1 MPGVCVCGAVF
12 SQPCQLW
19 LSTQPAALPTLKAHN
34 HILGYC
40 VSKLTRSSGLDPG
53 QRRVNGFTLNMSN
66 LLIIW
71 KVFLV
76 LFKIPV
82 LVHQISLWLTSQYCI
97 TWHSAGLKLSIYTSA
112 FGALMILFSVKLE
125 ILKQPYSNMHAL
137 SFFLKSRISCYF
149 IFLKKVPNIFFIK
162 KEKKESKIPLLLYA
176 TAKIGEMA
184 LAYLKCFV

>member
-1 MPGVCVCGAVF
+1 
-12 SQPCQLW
+12 
-19 LSTQPAALPTLKAHN
+19 
-34 HILGYC
+34 
-40 VSKLTRSSGLDPG
+40 
-53 QRRVNGFTLNMSN
+53 
-66 LLIIW
+66 
-71 KVFLV
+71 
-76 LFKIPV
+76 
-82 LVHQISLWLTSQYCI
+82 
-97 TWHSAGLKLSIYTSA
+97 
-112 FGALMILFSVKLE
+112 MILFSVKLE